1 MPSQRRPK
9 TLVSR
14 IIIIH
19 GARYFTVYRNRVIRF
34 DEQEISREE
43 EERQEGWMLTI
54 GLGRWWILIFDL
66 GQKIISSARGLLL
79 LELGNFTS
87 ICNRFRACEEF
98 FSMKGAEE
106 WKEEWDIDF

>member
-1 MPSQRRPK
+1 MSK
-9 TLVSR
+9 
-14 IIIIH
+14 
-19 GARYFTVYRNRVIRF
+19 RF
-34 DEQEISREE
+34 RAKEKKDRKD
-43 EERQEGWMLTI
+43 GCALAI
-54 GLGRWWILIFDL
+54 GLGRWWILISDL

>member
-34 DEQEISREE
+34 DEQEISREG
-43 EERQEGWMLTI
+43 EERQKGWMLAI

-98 FSMKGAEE
+98 FFDEGSGRVEGRVGY
-106 WKEEWDIDF
+106 

>member
-1 MPSQRRPK
+1 MSK
-9 TLVSR
+9 
-14 IIIIH
+14 
-19 GARYFTVYRNRVIRF
+19 RF
-34 DEQEISREE
+34 RAKEKKDRKDGCSIE
-43 EERQEGWMLTI
+43 
-54 GLGRWWILIFDL
+54 LGRWWILIFDL
-66 GQKIISSARGLLL
+66 RQKIISSARGLLL